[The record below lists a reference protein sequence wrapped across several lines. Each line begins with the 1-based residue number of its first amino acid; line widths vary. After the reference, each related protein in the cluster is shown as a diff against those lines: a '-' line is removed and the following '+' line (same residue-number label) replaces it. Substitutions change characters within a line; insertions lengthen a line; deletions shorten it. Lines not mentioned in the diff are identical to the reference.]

1 MAAMTTAA
9 RPKTA
14 VAIHAAT
21 RELPFLL
28 DGSLS
33 SGTEDKSGSV
43 VLLPPVVVVVVV
55 GGSVVTK
62 LEGAAV
68 GASVTKGAAVGA

>member
-14 VAIHAAT
+14 VAIQAAT
-21 RELPFLL
+21 RELPLLL
-28 DGSLS
+28 DEALS
-33 SGTEDKSGSV
+33 SGTDDKSGSGV
-43 VLLPPVVVVVVV
+43 LLLPPVVVV
-55 GGSVVTK
+55 GGSVVIK
-62 LEGAAV
+62 MEGAVV

>member
-43 VLLPPVVVVVVV
+43 VLLPPVVVVV